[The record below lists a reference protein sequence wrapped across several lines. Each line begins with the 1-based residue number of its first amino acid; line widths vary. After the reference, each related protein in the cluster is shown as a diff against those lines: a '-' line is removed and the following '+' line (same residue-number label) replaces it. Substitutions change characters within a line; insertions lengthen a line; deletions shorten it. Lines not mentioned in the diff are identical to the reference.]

1 LDGAAHPGFTLSPD
15 GLTLTTCSPAAGH
28 ALTVTLPDGAHGSA
42 DGRGADLSRVD
53 VVVESGWRD
62 TLEVQLLLSQ
72 PAAAAGGLRAF
83 VPVRLLL
90 PASGPEAVGVGTPLL
105 RAAASAADSSVDI
118 GVTAETLRLLP
129 RVGGLAVAAAAA
141 SGLGGAP
148 PGCPSPPSPPP
159 PPQARLLLRTPQQL
173 DVVVVTAGRAVACDV
188 ALCGKLE
195 TAALDVAA
203 PRGSIVADRLRG
215 TRVAL
220 AAGGGGVTVRSLL
233 EVGSASVVVCG
244 GSSGGG
250 GFTAAK
256 LLGDTVRVHAAS
268 GGRVSIAAAY
278 VRQLTVEATGAVA
291 AAAPPAAAPQPP
303 AAISLSTLHGTAALR
318 ADDGD
323 IAVRGLT
330 GGITARAERGS
341 VALHVDSARGAS
353 TVHCSGHATVTLL
366 ASPGGSG
373 ADELHHQHLHHP
385 HVSATAPRVVLP
397 SPAPAAATPP
407 PPLGVS
413 RGAGGAGAGG
423 GSGKIASTG
432 AAVTGF
438 YFGSGSGSAGGDAA
452 VSALGVGGTAAPPAD
467 AWVAALQASPA
478 AVTQRWRAPSP
489 AVAVGAAPSL
499 HIVAGHAATV
509 TLVDWQSLVRSRMAT
524 AAAARAPAA
533 AAAVAR

>member
-1 LDGAAHPGFTLSPD
+1 MAAGAPHPRLSSTAALDGAAHPGFTLSLD

-28 ALTVTLPDGAHGSA
+28 ALTVTLPDDGAHGSP
-42 DGRGADLSRVD
+42 DGRDADLSRVD

-72 PAAAAGGLRAF
+72 PAAAEGGLRAF

-90 PASGPEAVGVGTPLL
+90 PASGPDVVGAGTPLL
-105 RAAASAADSSVDI
+105 RAAASAADGSVNI

-141 SGLGGAP
+141 SGPGGV
-148 PGCPSPPSPPP
+148 PSGSPPP
-159 PPQARLLLRTPQQL
+159 PPPPPHARLLLRTPQQL
-173 DVVVVTAGRAVACDV
+173 DMVVVAAGRAVACDV

-233 EVGSASVVVCG
+233 EVGSASIVMCG
-244 GSSGGG
+244 GGV
-250 GFTAAK
+250 TAAK

-291 AAAPPAAAPQPP
+291 AAAPPAAAPHPP

-373 ADELHHQHLHHP
+373 ADELHLHHP

-397 SPAPAAATPP
+397 SSAPAAATPP
-407 PPLGVS
+407 PPHGVS
-413 RGAGGAGAGG
+413 RGA

-478 AVTQRWRAPSP
+478 AVTQQWRAPSP
-489 AVAVGAAPSL
+489 AVAVGATPSL
-499 HIVAGHAATV
+499 HIFAGHAATV

-524 AAAARAPAA
+524 AAVARAPAA
-533 AAAVAR
+533 TAPVAR